1 MKIERVGS
9 ETIRTLRHK
18 VLRKN
23 KPFSTT
29 SYNRD
34 KEKDTIHLAC
44 VEKNIVV
51 VCATFYP
58 EKTNRIDSK
67 NAYRLRGMATDKNH
81 RRKGYG
87 KKIMEQSFIELT
99 NKKCDLLWCNA
110 RIKALEFYKSIG
122 FKTKGE
128 KFNIGD
134 IGDHYYMYKRII

>member
-1 MKIERVGS
+1 MKIEYIDS
-9 ETIRTLRHK
+9 KKIRLLRHK
-18 VLRKN
+18 VLRKG

-34 KEKDTIHLAC
+34 KDKNTIHLAC
-44 VEKNIVV
+44 IEKNRIVT
-51 VCATFYP
+51 CATFYP
-58 EKTNRIDSK
+58 EKTNLIDSK
-67 NAYRLRGMATDKNH
+67 NAYRLRGMATDENY

-110 RIKALEFYKSIG
+110 RIRALEFYKSIG

-134 IGDHYYMYKRII
+134 IGDHYYMYKRLI